1 MATKRPTTRRS
12 VRALTISSPRTAE
25 LTSQA
30 PADLLTAGYLGLNI
44 QQMFLEKKAPCAP
57 LDPSSCL
64 SLSHPLFSLLSP
76 HRRCLPPDPVE
87 RTLLVTGALDALMT
101 SHAEDSRRIE
111 TPHLASIAYPAP
123 TGEIIHP

>member
-1 MATKRPTTRRS
+1 MRPS
-12 VRALTISSPRTAE
+12 IPPPLLSP
-25 LTSQA
+25 S
-30 PADLLTAGYLGLNI
+30 
-44 QQMFLEKKAPCAP
+44 
-57 LDPSSCL
+57 PSLSL

-76 HRRCLPPDPVE
+76 HRRCLPDPVE